1 MKLYQVGAIAV
12 LSLTLGACA
21 TGPTQE
27 QTGAVV
33 GGALGGLLGAQVGGG
48 RGTTAAIIAG
58 TLAGAMIGGAVG
70 RSMDEQDRMQ
80 VSQTLETVPDNRTVA
95 WTNPNTG
102 QQFQTT
108 PVNTFQ
114 SAGLDCRDYEVEAFI
129 DGQREVIRGTAC
141 RDSQGRWVN
150 Q

>member
-1 MKLYQVGAIAV
+1 MKLYPVAAIAV
-12 LSLTLGACA
+12 LTLALGACA

-58 TLAGAMIGGAVG
+58 TLAGAMIGGSVG
-70 RSMDEQDRMQ
+70 RSMDDQDRMQ
-80 VSQTLETVPDNRTVA
+80 VSRTLETVPDNRAVV

-108 PVNTFQ
+108 PVSTFQ